1 MIHCHKLFSL
11 ELVIPRSWMKA
22 ILGVGDKKFEQLL
35 LGPSARDANKS
46 QSDGNNAMNWKDS
59 DMFVSRSRK
68 ELMDKILSYRG
79 NEYQLHSLIA
89 KYYKTFVE
97 TNEVDTADED
107 ASETSKSI
115 N

>member
-1 MIHCHKLFSL
+1 
-11 ELVIPRSWMKA
+11 MKA

-46 QSDGNNAMNWKDS
+46 QSDGNKAMNWKDS